1 MSNKTVKVSL
11 TLNQFNRVRF
21 AISERIQ
28 EIIYEN
34 DDKIP
39 NFKHYSYSEYQCL
52 KRIYNNCKHF
62 RHGRK

>member
-11 TLNQFNRVRF
+11 TLNQLNRVRF

-39 NFKHYSYSEYQCL
+39 NSKHYYYSEYQCL
-52 KRIYNNCKHF
+52 KRIYNNFKQL
-62 RHGRK
+62 GESK

>member
-1 MSNKTVKVSL
+1 MSNKTVKDSL

-21 AISERIQ
+21 AIIERIQ

-39 NFKHYSYSEYQCL
+39 NSKHYSYSEYQCL
-52 KRIYNNCKHF
+52 KRIYNNFVQLGESK
-62 RHGRK
+62 